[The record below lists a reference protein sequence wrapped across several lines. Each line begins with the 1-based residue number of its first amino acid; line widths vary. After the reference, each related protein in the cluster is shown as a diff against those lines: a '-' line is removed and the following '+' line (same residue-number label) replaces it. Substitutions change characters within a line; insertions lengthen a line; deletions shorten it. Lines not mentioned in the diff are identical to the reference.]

1 MEGGTGINVLL
12 YRELNLTNTALRNN
26 IWPNPLSTKCLLPGY
41 ILSKLLVAME
51 RKGQKH
57 IRQKQH
63 STGSVLAL
71 SSSFVNWVTGG
82 KVVAET

>member
-1 MEGGTGINVLL
+1 M
-12 YRELNLTNTALRNN
+12 TNTALRTKFGQNLL
-26 IWPNPLSTKCLLPGY
+26 PTKCLLPGY